1 MFCIITNNP
10 KCYDKYNAE
19 MKVDYLPDGGY
30 LDVLLKTQ
38 SYINNKQCCLVT
50 HPLAGSIKP
59 NQIPYRSVI
68 VKDTRYDDKEYFDS
82 CIMIQNSI
90 ETYHR
95 IMKGKPVAVWPER
108 MLDDFQDADL
118 SLFDGAYR
126 NLNS

>member
-10 KCYDKYNAE
+10 KCYERYNAE
-19 MKVDYLPDGGY
+19 MKVEYLSDGKY
-30 LDVLLKTQ
+30 LDVLLRVQ
-38 SYINNKQCCLVT
+38 SYIHDHWCLVT

-59 NQIPYRSVI
+59 NQIPYRSI
-68 VKDTRYDDKEYFDS
+68 IIKDKAYDQDEYFQS
-82 CIMIQNSI
+82 CVMIENSI

-95 IMKGKPVAVWPER
+95 IMRGKPVVDWPER

-126 NLNS
+126 NLNL

>member
-10 KCYDKYNAE
+10 KCYERYNAE
-19 MKVDYLPDGGY
+19 MKVEYLSDGGY
-30 LDVLLKTQ
+30 LDVLLRVQK
-38 SYINNKQCCLVT
+38 YIHERWCLVT

-68 VKDTRYDDKEYFDS
+68 IKDKAFDQEEYFQS
-82 CIMIQNSI
+82 CTMIENSI

-95 IMKGKPVAVWPER
+95 IMKGKPIVDWPER